1 MKKAIAVLMMTLLS
15 SLAVAAGGPSMDLDS
30 MKPDLRDR
38 ASLQR
43 GVQIFTNNCMGCHS
57 AEYQRYM
64 AVAKDLGIPDE
75 LYKENLIFTGA
86 RIGELMHNAMP
97 KDEAAEWFGVAPPD
111 LTLVGRVRG
120 SDWLYSFFRGFYADD
135 TRPMGVNNVVFENV
149 GMPHVLVNMGGLC
162 AEKPHIGENETRVC
176 DEFAVEGS
184 MDQEEYDRAMYDLTN
199 FLVYLGE
206 PALLDRKRIGA
217 YVLIFLGV
225 FFVFAYLLNREYWK
239 DIH

>member
-1 MKKAIAVLMMTLLS
+1 MKNAIAVLMMSLLS
-15 SLAVAAGGPSMDLDS
+15 SLAMAAGGPSMPLDS
-30 MKPDLRDR
+30 MDPDLRDR
-38 ASLQR
+38 PSLQR

-57 AEYQRYM
+57 AEYQRYK
-64 AVAKDLGIPDE
+64 AVAEDLGIPQD
-75 LYKENLIFTGA
+75 LYEQNLIFTGA
-86 RIGELMHNAMP
+86 RIGELMNNAMP
-97 KDEAAEWFGVAPPD
+97 QDSAAEWFGVAPPD
-111 LTLVGRVRG
+111 LTLVARVRG
-120 SDWLYSFFRGFYADD
+120 SDWLYSFFRGFYADE
-135 TRPMGVNNVVFENV
+135 TRPFGVNNVVYENV

-162 AEKPHIGENETRVC
+162 AEEPHIGSDGEKLC
-176 DEFAVEGS
+176 DEWAIEGS
-184 MDQEEYDRAMYDLTN
+184 MEPEEFDQAMYDLSN